1 MHTPGP
7 WQEWNLF
14 GSRTMKNWRVGSKA
28 SPGIT
33 TPVAVVDDSIPS
45 DEQVANARLIAASP
59 DMLAALVT
67 IADRLEAWAET
78 HERDID
84 TTVGVE
90 RDSHINRA
98 ANYRDLIRIAR
109 DPMPK

>member
-59 DMLAALVT
+59 ELLESVAALVNVLERWPGKENPEFFPEVK
-67 IADRLEAWAET
+67 AARALLERLN
-78 HERDID
+78 ID
-84 TTVGVE
+84 
-90 RDSHINRA
+90 
-98 ANYRDLIRIAR
+98 
-109 DPMPK
+109 